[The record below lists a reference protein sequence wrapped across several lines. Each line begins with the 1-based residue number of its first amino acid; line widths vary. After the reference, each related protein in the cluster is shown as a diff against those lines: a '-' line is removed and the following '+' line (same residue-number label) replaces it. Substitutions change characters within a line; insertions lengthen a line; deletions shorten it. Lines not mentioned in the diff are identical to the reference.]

1 MYNYRKMSNAVD
13 TVFGKVVRAMIKKRT
28 VKKRMARK
36 TRPTTKKRSY
46 LAAVVTVPTSGI
58 TIVEDDRGRPL
69 LKLRSRLGMNRENFA
84 RLVPIS
90 VRHLASIEGGQEPTE
105 TVQRRL
111 TELRRVVQALSEVIQ
126 KDAIGPW
133 LNQPNDAFDGLKPVE
148 VIERGEVDRIWQ
160 MIYYL
165 RSGVAF

>member
-1 MYNYRKMSNAVD
+1 M
-13 TVFGKVVRAMIKKRT
+13 
-28 VKKRMARK
+28 
-36 TRPTTKKRSY
+36 TTKKTAKKTSARKSRSTGKKKPCR
-46 LAAVVTVPTSGI
+46 AAVATGRSGGVA
-58 TIVEDDRGRPL
+58 IVEDDRGRPL
-69 LKLRSRLGMNRENFA
+69 LQLRSRLGMNREKFA

-111 TELRRVVQALSEVIQ
+111 TELRRVVEALSEVIQ

-165 RSGVAF
+165 RSGVPF